1 MNLIQVVKKHFD
13 QYFGRAKARGT
24 YVLGTQLAQARV
36 AQQNHEEAH
45 CGEDSPLAPFCYS
58 HVESRLWRWAESPV
72 DRCVETKVA
81 DFAGLG
87 EADRDSMGGSLTM
100 DDFYT
105 LLTFAQR
112 YALAALRIGDT
123 AKIETAFTAVAMI
136 ELTRVDWRDLM
147 VANWLIRYAG
157 QRLGVPLAN
166 LVGRTMQLAEP
177 QTAKAMQEDMTVQID
192 LARSCGYREVRTPE
206 GVALFETGYQRFSPM
221 ADLIELAFE
230 AAVAL
235 EGNGYEIGSVRVA
248 SDLPLTWLDSQDG
261 SAIADMVR
269 RCLGC
274 VCIQGMPRA
283 DPEPLSSGQFLLV
296 FLAEAASES
305 DAQNIA
311 VAAERSSDSRR
322 TQISLA
328 SGALCAVIIQMSCI
342 AGTPP
347 LEDVRS
353 LGRLRSTFEK
363 LLV

>member
-1 MNLIQVVKKHFD
+1 MDLVQAVKKHVD
-13 QYFGRAKARGT
+13 QYFGGVKALGT
-24 YVLGTQLAQARV
+24 YVLGTQLAHARV

-45 CGEDSPLAPFCYS
+45 GGENSPLAPFSYS
-58 HVESRLWRWAESPV
+58 HVESRLWRWADSPV
-72 DRCVETKVA
+72 DRCVEAKVA
-81 DFAGLG
+81 DFASLG
-87 EADRDSMGGSLTM
+87 EADRNSMRDSLTM

-105 LLTFAQR
+105 LLTFVRR
-112 YALAALRIGDT
+112 YALATLRIGDT
-123 AKIETAFTAVAMI
+123 NKIETAFTAVAMI
-136 ELTRVDWRDLM
+136 EFTRVDWRDLM
-147 VANWLIRYAG
+147 LANWLIRYAG

-177 QTAKAMQEDMTVQID
+177 QTAKAMLEDMTVQID
-192 LARSCGYREVRTPE
+192 LARSCGYREVRTSE
-206 GVALFETGYQRFSPM
+206 GVSLFETGYQRFSPK
-221 ADLIELAFE
+221 ADLIEFAFE

-269 RCLGC
+269 KCLGC

-296 FLAEAASES
+296 FLAEAASDS
-305 DAQNIA
+305 DAQDIA
-311 VAAERSSDSRR
+311 VAAEISSDSLS

-328 SGALCAVIIQMSCI
+328 SGPLCAVIIQTSCM
-342 AGTPP
+342 ADTPP
-347 LEDVRS
+347 LEDVHS
-353 LGRLRSTFEK
+353 LGRLRSTFEQ